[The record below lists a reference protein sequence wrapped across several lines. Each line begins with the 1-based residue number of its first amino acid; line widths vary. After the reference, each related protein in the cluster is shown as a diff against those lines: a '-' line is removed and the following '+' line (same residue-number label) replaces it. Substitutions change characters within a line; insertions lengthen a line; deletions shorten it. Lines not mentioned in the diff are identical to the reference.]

1 MTFPNTYKSIKKLIA
16 AEVLTLLSDI
26 MTIVLSILSI
36 LIVKNNIPL
45 DDISSML
52 VIALYS
58 ATLLFLAARLCC
70 SIVYVVALRRAGK
83 DDANFKIAFYS
94 IIITLVL
101 SAGGFV
107 LAFNKEAENIAEL
120 LIILT
125 SMLAKIYIIEG
136 IRSLSKKLGHLEMD
150 KTGAVIYAIIFTV
163 FIIRTCV
170 IILILIVGSDYGSTQ
185 SALLGIT
192 DSIISM
198 FESTLILFYFIK
210 ALKIFSKE

>member
-1 MTFPNTYKSIKKLIA
+1 MTFPNTFKSIKKFIA
-16 AEVLTLLSDI
+16 AEALTLLSDI

-70 SIVYVVALRRAGK
+70 NIVYVVALRRAGK

-94 IIITLVL
+94 TIITLVL

-125 SMLAKIYIIEG
+125 SMLTKIYILEG

-170 IILILIVGSDYGSTQ
+170 SILILIVGSDYGSTQ

-198 FESTLILFYFIK
+198 FESTLLLFYFIK